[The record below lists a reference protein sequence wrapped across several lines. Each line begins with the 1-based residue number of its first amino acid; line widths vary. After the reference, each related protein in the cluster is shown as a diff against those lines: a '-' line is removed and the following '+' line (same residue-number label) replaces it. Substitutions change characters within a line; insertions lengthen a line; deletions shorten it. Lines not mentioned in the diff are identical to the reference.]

1 MRRLTTLLVGMAL
14 GGGLVVS
21 AHHYHRVRTGKQFLL
36 IPKIDV
42 SLVDPYV
49 DSRKWHLDDWESHP
63 ELLEAM
69 NEQGHGDLL
78 PTTRSGDIRRGGSGD
93 SGDSRTDDSGDHLG
107 PIPRRLIPD
116 GLIPR
121 SGAND
126 QPNQPGTRRQ

>member
-1 MRRLTTLLVGMAL
+1 MRRLTTLLFGMAL
-14 GGGLVVS
+14 GGGLVFS
-21 AHHYHRVRTGKQFLL
+21 AHHYHLVRTGKQFLL

-69 NEQGHGDLL
+69 NEHGHGDLL
-78 PTTRSGDIRRGGSGD
+78 PTTRSGDIRRGGSED
-93 SGDSRTDDSGDHLG
+93 SGDSGTDDSGDHLG

-116 GLIPR
+116 GLIPL
-121 SGAND
+121 SGAID
-126 QPNQPGTRRQ
+126 QPNQQGTRRQ